1 MATAVEHPRL
11 RLAPDHTKAEAGAP
25 EAPLA
30 TKLHQPSTRPAGSH
44 RVQPPGRA
52 VAPGL
57 IEPLSTREMEVLG
70 LLAAGRPNQ
79 TIADELVVT
88 VETVMTTA
96 PGWRRVAAFAV
107 DYAVILPYLGLLVI
121 VGVVGRAVGAV
132 PTDITTPAGRVAA
145 QLVAFAVLTVPVTL
159 WFAGWEAGRGGATPG
174 KRLLGL
180 RVRTI
185 GGGPLAWPRSLGR
198 TVLKFTV
205 PWELAHTAVW
215 DLLVWPGERSAV
227 LDAVLLS
234 LANAV
239 IAVDL
244 VSLFVGSR
252 RTPYDRIAGTVV
264 TAADGSWSGGTVR
277 PVERGDLE

>member
-1 MATAVEHPRL
+1 
-11 RLAPDHTKAEAGAP
+11 
-25 EAPLA
+25 
-30 TKLHQPSTRPAGSH
+30 
-44 RVQPPGRA
+44 
-52 VAPGL
+52 
-57 IEPLSTREMEVLG
+57 
-70 LLAAGRPNQ
+70 
-79 TIADELVVT
+79 
-88 VETVMTTA
+88 MTTA

-159 WFAGWEAGRGGATPG
+159 WFAGREAGRGGATPG

-185 GGGPLAWPRSLGR
+185 GGGPLAWSRSLGR

-227 LDAVLLS
+227 LDAVLLN
-234 LANAV
+234 LANAI
-239 IAVDL
+239 IAIDL

-252 RTPYDRIAGTVV
+252 RTPYDRIAGTIV
-264 TAADGSWSGGTVR
+264 TAEDGSWSGGTAR
-277 PVERGDLE
+277 PRTPVERGDLE

>member
-1 MATAVEHPRL
+1 
-11 RLAPDHTKAEAGAP
+11 
-25 EAPLA
+25 
-30 TKLHQPSTRPAGSH
+30 
-44 RVQPPGRA
+44 
-52 VAPGL
+52 
-57 IEPLSTREMEVLG
+57 
-70 LLAAGRPNQ
+70 
-79 TIADELVVT
+79 
-88 VETVMTTA
+88 MTTA

-132 PTDITTPAGRVAA
+132 PTDITTPAGRVLA
-145 QLVAFAVLTVPVTL
+145 QLVAFAVLTAPVTL

-174 KRLLGL
+174 KRRLGL

-198 TVLKFTV
+198 TALKFTV

-215 DLLVWPGERSAV
+215 DMLVWPGERSAV

-252 RTPYDRIAGTVV
+252 RTPYDRIAGTIV
-264 TAADGSWSGGTVR
+264 TAEDGSWSGGTAR
-277 PVERGDLE
+277 PRTPVERGDLE

>member
-1 MATAVEHPRL
+1 
-11 RLAPDHTKAEAGAP
+11 
-25 EAPLA
+25 
-30 TKLHQPSTRPAGSH
+30 
-44 RVQPPGRA
+44 
-52 VAPGL
+52 
-57 IEPLSTREMEVLG
+57 
-70 LLAAGRPNQ
+70 
-79 TIADELVVT
+79 
-88 VETVMTTA
+88 MTTA

-121 VGVVGRAVGAV
+121 AGGVGRAVGAV

-159 WFAGWEAGRGGATPG
+159 WFAGREAGRGGATPG

-185 GGGPLAWPRSLGR
+185 GGGPLAWSRSLGR

-234 LANAV
+234 LANAI
-239 IAVDL
+239 IAIDL

-252 RTPYDRIAGTVV
+252 RTPYDRIAGTIV
-264 TAADGSWSGGTVR
+264 TAEEGHGPAVPLVHVR